1 MPLFRREEGS
11 TVAVGGLETVLGST
25 TNFKG
30 VLKSDGNI
38 RVDGVLQGTIETAG
52 NLVVGPTARVVADI
66 RANAV
71 QVWGQI
77 QGNIQT
83 AGRLEILSSGRV
95 FGEVTVGSLMIDD
108 GGLFRGQCFMDGQ
121 DVDELLVAGEPR
133 LLAAG
138 DEGKIVE
145 GSSSRTREGNGG
157 DDPKRRQE
165 TGESPDDDT
174 AADADHASDAS
185 DSMADS
191 V

>member
-1 MPLFRREEGS
+1 MPLFRREES
-11 TVAVGGLETVLGST
+11 ATTAVGGLETVLGST
-25 TNFKG
+25 TNLKG

-52 NLVVGPTARVVADI
+52 NLVVGPSARVVADI

-83 AGRLEILSSGRV
+83 VGRLEILSSGRV
-95 FGEVTVGSLMIDD
+95 FGEVIVGSLMIDE

-121 DVDELLVAGEPR
+121 DVDELLLAGEPR
-133 LLAAG
+133 LLAPG
-138 DEGKIVE
+138 NEGEIVD
-145 GSSSRTREGNGG
+145 GTSSRTREGNGG
-157 DDPKRRQE
+157 DDAERNPDA
-165 TGESPDDDT
+165 GESPDEGT
-174 AADADHASDAS
+174 AEEGDQVSDQS
-185 DSMADS
+185 DPMADR

>member
-1 MPLFRREEGS
+1 MPLFRREES
-11 TVAVGGLETVLGST
+11 ATTAVGGLETVLGST
-25 TNFKG
+25 TNLKG

-52 NLVVGPTARVVADI
+52 NLVVGPSARVVADI

-83 AGRLEILSSGRV
+83 VGRLEILSSGRV
-95 FGEVTVGSLMIDD
+95 FGEVTVGSLMIDE

-121 DVDELLVAGEPR
+121 DVDELLLAGEPR
-133 LLAAG
+133 LLAPG
-138 DEGKIVE
+138 NEGEIVD
-145 GSSSRTREGNGG
+145 GTSSRTREGNGG
-157 DDPKRRQE
+157 DDAERN
-165 TGESPDDDT
+165 TDAGESPDEET
-174 AADADHASDAS
+174 AEEGDQVSDQS
-185 DSMADS
+185 DPMADR

>member
-1 MPLFRREEGS
+1 MPLFRREES
-11 TVAVGGLETVLGST
+11 PTAAVGGLETVLGST

-83 AGRLEILSSGRV
+83 VGRLEILSSGRV
-95 FGEVTVGSLMIDD
+95 FGEVTVGSLLIDE

-121 DVDELLVAGEPR
+121 DVDELPVGGEPP

-138 DEGKIVE
+138 EEGEIVE
-145 GSSSRTREGNGG
+145 GISSQTREGDGSS
-157 DDPKRRQE
+157 DAKRADGPGERQTE
-165 TGESPDDDT
+165 EV
-174 AADADHASDAS
+174 AADEDQASDQP
-185 DSMADS
+185 DPMADP